1 MYTSESYLDY
11 VKSQK
16 NIDPHNRDDL
26 VHEKWWQNIIY
37 GFAGSPVQVDINM
50 YVRSMGPIS
59 EMDMVSINQL
69 IQFSTSNKI
78 SNTVFVVDIT
88 MIDAYWTL
96 WPKQERH
103 LIKFNLSPNSKLNL
117 LKTNQWLNF
126 ND

>member
-16 NIDPHNRDDL
+16 NIDPHNRDTNHSYPNDL

-69 IQFSTSNKI
+69 
-78 SNTVFVVDIT
+78 
-88 MIDAYWTL
+88 M
-96 WPKQERH
+96 
-103 LIKFNLSPNSKLNL
+103 
-117 LKTNQWLNF
+117 
-126 ND
+126 